1 MAWGQSSASANQIVA
16 SVQRHYSQRLVL
28 RWEVVEGAMILMV
41 SMTRGDFCEEG
52 GSIISSLL

>member
-16 SVQRHYSQRLVL
+16 SVQRHYSQRLVHS
-28 RWEVVEGAMILMV
+28 WGVVEGAMILMV

-52 GSIISSLL
+52 GEA